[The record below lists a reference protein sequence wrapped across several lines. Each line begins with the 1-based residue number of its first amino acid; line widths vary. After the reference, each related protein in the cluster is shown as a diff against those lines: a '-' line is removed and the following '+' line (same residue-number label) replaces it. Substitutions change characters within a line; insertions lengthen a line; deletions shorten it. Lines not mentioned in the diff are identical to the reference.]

1 MKITR
6 HITTMLFKATI
17 SLLTLAFVAC
27 KSEIETSLTDTDTL
41 EFGVNLIMLPDTRT
55 HLGDKTDNH
64 YELLWS
70 AGDKIS
76 VNGYQS
82 EEVPNE
88 YVNSV
93 NATFT
98 VPNMQPASSY
108 SVVYPS
114 SVVDSED
121 YTKIHLPFTY
131 CHTETGIP
139 AGSSV
144 AVAKT
149 SDSQYIHLKHIC
161 GFLRVTINDNENSS
175 YPKVMLSIPG
185 AALAGEFEVNYESA
199 SITPIEGVNQI
210 SISDVII
217 KDGKAEIVFPLPA
230 GEYSDLVVHVYDG
243 NKCLRKVVKKM
254 TIQSGRILN
263 VPAVDY
269 NTLEQ
274 ETYTGQGKVLDA
286 TTGKGI
292 AGISV
297 SDGYTVTKT
306 DANGVYRIPLHS
318 DARFIY
324 YSTPSG
330 YDINLNQSKTP
341 DFYSKIADPTQ
352 VNIVD
357 FHLTP
362 SDNGDNFT
370 LIGVGDPQCS
380 SNSELNRYTTET
392 IADIVSTT
400 RNAGYKNVVA
410 VTLGDVTF
418 DSNNLYESLKN
429 SMSNVAISGNDYI
442 PFFQTIG
449 NHDHDGLSQTDPT
462 GLFQSHFG
470 PTDYSFNVGKAHIVV
485 MDNVYETS
493 ISSTSKPNG
502 KKWDYQAGY
511 TEQQY
516 NWLRADLSNVENP
529 QEKLLI
535 FCGHIP
541 FRAGGSNNGSNVNTD
556 KFYSEVLSLMTQF
569 NEAHIMIGHTHYSQN
584 WIHANYKCQNGK
596 PVYEHIHGAASGA
609 WWSTYNTDKFGGPSG
624 YSIYS
629 IEGNSIVDWTA
640 KGTGRPAGYQMRV
653 FDGNKML
660 TGTKG
665 YKLNWYTTSTLSL
678 TDECKIK
685 GNENLQNAFVVQIW
699 DDDSDNWKV
708 ELRQNDAKV
717 GDFTRLADKSCSNVW
732 ASSFFY
738 NEANKKTDP
747 YCGTTASHYWYFK
760 PSNNV
765 KPSEMDNWSVVATFT
780 NPYSGKVKQYKCDA
794 FTTDYSSLKQQI
806 GENQLL
812 TY

>member
-27 KSEIETSLTDTDTL
+27 KSEIEASLTDTDTL

-199 SITPIEGVNQI
+199 SITPIEGLNQI

-330 YDINLNQSKTP
+330 YNINLTQSKTP

-352 VNIVD
+352 VNIAD

-418 DSNNLYESLKN
+418 DSNNLYESLK
-429 SMSNVAISGNDYI
+429 
-442 PFFQTIG
+442 
-449 NHDHDGLSQTDPT
+449 
-462 GLFQSHFG
+462 
-470 PTDYSFNVGKAHIVV
+470 
-485 MDNVYETS
+485 
-493 ISSTSKPNG
+493 
-502 KKWDYQAGY
+502 
-511 TEQQY
+511 
-516 NWLRADLSNVENP
+516 
-529 QEKLLI
+529 
-535 FCGHIP
+535 
-541 FRAGGSNNGSNVNTD
+541 
-556 KFYSEVLSLMTQF
+556 LSLI
-569 NEAHIMIGHTHYSQN
+569 HI
-584 WIHANYKCQNGK
+584 
-596 PVYEHIHGAASGA
+596 
-609 WWSTYNTDKFGGPSG
+609 
-624 YSIYS
+624 
-629 IEGNSIVDWTA
+629 
-640 KGTGRPAGYQMRV
+640 
-653 FDGNKML
+653 
-660 TGTKG
+660 
-665 YKLNWYTTSTLSL
+665 
-678 TDECKIK
+678 
-685 GNENLQNAFVVQIW
+685 
-699 DDDSDNWKV
+699 
-708 ELRQNDAKV
+708 
-717 GDFTRLADKSCSNVW
+717 
-732 ASSFFY
+732 
-738 NEANKKTDP
+738 
-747 YCGTTASHYWYFK
+747 
-760 PSNNV
+760 
-765 KPSEMDNWSVVATFT
+765 
-780 NPYSGKVKQYKCDA
+780 
-794 FTTDYSSLKQQI
+794 
-806 GENQLL
+806 
-812 TY
+812 

>member
-27 KSEIETSLTDTDTL
+27 KSEIEASLTDTDTL

-199 SITPIEGVNQI
+199 SITPIEGLNQI

-269 NTLEQ
+269 NTLE
-274 ETYTGQGKVLDA
+274 
-286 TTGKGI
+286 
-292 AGISV
+292 
-297 SDGYTVTKT
+297 
-306 DANGVYRIPLHS
+306 
-318 DARFIY
+318 
-324 YSTPSG
+324 
-330 YDINLNQSKTP
+330 
-341 DFYSKIADPTQ
+341 
-352 VNIVD
+352 
-357 FHLTP
+357 
-362 SDNGDNFT
+362 
-370 LIGVGDPQCS
+370 
-380 SNSELNRYTTET
+380 
-392 IADIVSTT
+392 
-400 RNAGYKNVVA
+400 
-410 VTLGDVTF
+410 
-418 DSNNLYESLKN
+418 
-429 SMSNVAISGNDYI
+429 
-442 PFFQTIG
+442 
-449 NHDHDGLSQTDPT
+449 
-462 GLFQSHFG
+462 
-470 PTDYSFNVGKAHIVV
+470 
-485 MDNVYETS
+485 
-493 ISSTSKPNG
+493 
-502 KKWDYQAGY
+502 
-511 TEQQY
+511 
-516 NWLRADLSNVENP
+516 
-529 QEKLLI
+529 
-535 FCGHIP
+535 
-541 FRAGGSNNGSNVNTD
+541 
-556 KFYSEVLSLMTQF
+556 
-569 NEAHIMIGHTHYSQN
+569 
-584 WIHANYKCQNGK
+584 
-596 PVYEHIHGAASGA
+596 
-609 WWSTYNTDKFGGPSG
+609 
-624 YSIYS
+624 
-629 IEGNSIVDWTA
+629 
-640 KGTGRPAGYQMRV
+640 
-653 FDGNKML
+653 
-660 TGTKG
+660 
-665 YKLNWYTTSTLSL
+665 
-678 TDECKIK
+678 
-685 GNENLQNAFVVQIW
+685 
-699 DDDSDNWKV
+699 
-708 ELRQNDAKV
+708 
-717 GDFTRLADKSCSNVW
+717 
-732 ASSFFY
+732 
-738 NEANKKTDP
+738 
-747 YCGTTASHYWYFK
+747 
-760 PSNNV
+760 
-765 KPSEMDNWSVVATFT
+765 
-780 NPYSGKVKQYKCDA
+780 
-794 FTTDYSSLKQQI
+794 
-806 GENQLL
+806 
-812 TY
+812 

>member
-27 KSEIETSLTDTDTL
+27 KSEIEASLTDTDTL

-199 SITPIEGVNQI
+199 SITPIEGLNQI

-330 YDINLNQSKTP
+330 YNINLTQSKTS

-352 VNIVD
+352 VNIAD

-516 NWLRADLSNVENP
+516 NWLKADLSNVENP

-609 WWSTYNTDKFGGPSG
+609 WWSTYNTDKFGGHQDIQSTPLKEIPLWIG
-624 YSIYS
+624 LPK
-629 IEGNSIVDWTA
+629 EQVDLLA
-640 KGTGRPAGYQMRV
+640 
-653 FDGNKML
+653 
-660 TGTKG
+660 TK
-665 YKLNWYTTSTLSL
+665 
-678 TDECKIK
+678 
-685 GNENLQNAFVVQIW
+685 
-699 DDDSDNWKV
+699 
-708 ELRQNDAKV
+708 
-717 GDFTRLADKSCSNVW
+717 
-732 ASSFFY
+732 
-738 NEANKKTDP
+738 
-747 YCGTTASHYWYFK
+747 
-760 PSNNV
+760 
-765 KPSEMDNWSVVATFT
+765 
-780 NPYSGKVKQYKCDA
+780 
-794 FTTDYSSLKQQI
+794 
-806 GENQLL
+806 
-812 TY
+812 